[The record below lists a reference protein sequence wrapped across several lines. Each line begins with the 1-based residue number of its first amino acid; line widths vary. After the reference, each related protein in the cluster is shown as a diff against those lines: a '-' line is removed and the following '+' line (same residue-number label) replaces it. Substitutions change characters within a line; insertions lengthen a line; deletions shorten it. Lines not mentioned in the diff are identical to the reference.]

1 MRRSLS
7 VYKKYGDCFK
17 KLRNQKNLGL
27 SYFSKIGINRANL
40 SRFERGQTMMSFER
54 VDLMLEEMQVPLA
67 EYELIVNNFMPNY
80 QDFFLLELEEADFS
94 QDFNKIQKL
103 YLEAREAGKHMLSLA
118 AKTRLENITP
128 SEVREIENY
137 LCNVK
142 EWGYFELTLFYFLS
156 DHIAI
161 DQLENL
167 LANFDK
173 RCEKYCRLLK
183 YRRRLLQIAYQS
195 AAIFAAHGE
204 RSEAENILEITK
216 KYREMGVDL
225 YAEVLR
231 HLATGIVIFN
241 FEDKDLGREKI
252 NCALGALEEFGG
264 LRLKEFYQRRL
275 EKFLKK

>member
-80 QDFFLLELEEADFS
+80 

-231 HLATGIVIFN
+231 HLTTGIVIFN